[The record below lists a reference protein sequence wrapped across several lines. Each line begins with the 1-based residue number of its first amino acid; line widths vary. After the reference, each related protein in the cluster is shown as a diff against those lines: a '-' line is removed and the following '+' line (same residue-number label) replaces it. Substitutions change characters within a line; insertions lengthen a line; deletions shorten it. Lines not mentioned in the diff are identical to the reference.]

1 MVIKL
6 NLKVGEKYKTES
18 KNEKVIKHYVVFAA
32 AAAFLLVSAV
42 VIILGSWRLY
52 SLSEDK
58 KTFEAKRV
66 TVTQNIKLME
76 DELAR
81 LDLEAADIESKLDFM
96 LEEIPA
102 VELMT
107 SLDPLI
113 PEGIYLESLT
123 LTKTYAEFKG
133 IAIGEEN
140 VTDFVNRLS
149 KAPLTLSLEV
159 PVITPTKIKNK
170 NVRSFTIKC
179 VLRDIKE
186 ILKAGV
192 VREGRNLAV
201 SGDET
206 L

>member
-6 NLKVGEKYKTES
+6 NLRADAKYKTAS
-18 KNEKVIKHYVVFAA
+18 KKEKALEHYVVFAV
-32 AAAFLLVSAV
+32 AAAFLLVSAA

-52 SLSEDK
+52 SLSEERK
-58 KTFEAKRV
+58 AFESKRV
-66 TVTQNIKLME
+66 TVTQSIKLME
-76 DELAR
+76 EELAR
-81 LDLEAADIESKLDFM
+81 LNLEAEDIENKLNFVLGD
-96 LEEIPA
+96 IPA

-113 PEGIYLESLT
+113 PDGIYLESLN

-133 IAIGEEN
+133 IAIDEET
-140 VTDFVNRLS
+140 VTNFVNRLS
-149 KAPLTLSLEV
+149 KAPFTLSVEV
-159 PVITPTKIKNK
+159 PVSTPTKIKNK

-179 VLRDIKE
+179 ATNDIKE

-192 VREGRNLAV
+192 ITQGKNPAV